1 MFLVFLCYNNIIYYN
16 FHLLYFFLE
25 LLYKMNRTICNIKY
39 DIMTLSEKID
49 LVLKSGNNVLGFGE
63 LTEEDKVQNEVFEN
77 LPLDNEEDLSV
88 FENKLSNQEFR
99 KKIVS

>member
-1 MFLVFLCYNNIIYYN
+1 MI
-16 FHLLYFFLE
+16 FFLE

-39 DIMTLSEKID
+39 DIMSLSDKID
-49 LVLKSGNNVLGFGE
+49 LLQKSGYNVHGFGE
-63 LTEEDKVQNEVFEN
+63 LTEEDKVQKEVFEN
-77 LPLDNEEDLSV
+77 LPLENEEDLSM